1 MKCLMLTGLLAMA
14 LNGAVRADAPPAPLI
29 PMGAITGRPDE
40 NTVRD
45 TLEAY
50 KSVGIDQ
57 YLIYPRSGLETEYM
71 SEEWLQLC
79 EWFCR
84 HAQRLGMKIWL
95 YDEYNWPSG
104 SCKGR
109 VPKER
114 PGYVYREFAVS
125 RKADGTCTWRV
136 QAAPGWVDSKSFN
149 AIKRFIELTHD
160 RYEKR
165 LKPYFGNTVVGI
177 FSDEPAY
184 HVPIKFAEKPTLRFA
199 YYDGAEEAYKQR
211 VGRALRQ
218 DVEAYLADSSKDEVW
233 AVYADLLGNRL
244 RAAFFDQIRAWCD
257 RQGLLYTGHLLAED
271 ATAKGIRYNG
281 NVLNALKGF
290 SLPGMDEI
298 GTRLSTNDIEWTTF
312 AAAQHAIGRRG
323 KGGLA
328 ELFALGPANMT
339 HATQRQMIWLSA
351 MHKVDQYLLA
361 VAPLDVRGNLEK
373 GAYFN
378 PLTRTQPWFPAFRLL
393 ADESRL
399 AASYAAKP
407 ARCEVAVRYPQTE
420 AAKLSIRGQE
430 HPWLNGT
437 LRRLAIE
444 QITVDLYEEDEACDK
459 PFVISFKGKNIRE
472 ERSGRAFEKLDEL
485 VAFMRAKRP
494 PEVWIERADGKLADS
509 ILLRH
514 YQDNNVVALALG
526 KQAQTGLRLVRRGKQ
541 PVLFNLPAQGVFIW
555 DGQKPARD
563 IDRRLADPAFVNKNG
578 VRVKPILETGQ
589 DAFSLTLENLNMHR
603 LVFNSNGVARLT
615 VEHPVAE
622 ARIAMR
628 NFPKPYSLTLDGK
641 PLIADLPCDTL
652 RQGLNGLYMQTAP
665 FSLEKGEHAFSV
677 KTGGKDNNY
686 FLPVAF
692 VTGAFAVK
700 DGQAAAVPQKVGPGA
715 LWRHGLAGYSGSVTY
730 QAQVNVPQGPGAIG
744 IRLDTGGL
752 YTSVALNGRKLGERV
767 WAPFEFLI
775 PPDARGGSKQLTIT
789 VWTSVAPLFG
799 NWRHADAVWPK
810 NFWVPP
816 ADPRPDIGL
825 LAMPEWVFAAR
836 KEF

>member
-14 LNGAVRADAPPAPLI
+14 LNGAVRAEAPPAPLI

-40 NTVRD
+40 NTVRE

-79 EWFCR
+79 EWFCK
-84 HAQRLGMKIWL
+84 HAQRLNMKIWL

-125 RKADGTCTWRV
+125 RKADGTFSWRV
-136 QAAPGWVDSKSFN
+136 QAAPGWVDSKSVN

-184 HVPIKFAEKPTLRFA
+184 HVPIKFAAMPTLRFA
-199 YYDGAEEAYKQR
+199 YYDGAEVVYKQR
-211 VGRALRQ
+211 VGRDLRQ
-218 DVEAYLADSSKDEVW
+218 DVEAYLADNSKDEVW
-233 AVYADLLGNRL
+233 AVYADLLGQRL
-244 RAAFFDQIRAWCD
+244 RAAFFDQIRTWCD

-298 GTRLSTNDIEWTTF
+298 GTRLSTNDIEWATF

-361 VAPLDVRGNLEK
+361 VAPLDARGNLEK

-378 PLTRTQPWFPAFRLL
+378 PLTRMQPWFPAFRVL

-407 ARCEVAVRYPQTE
+407 VRCEVAVRYPQSE
-420 AAKLSIRGQE
+420 AAKMGMRDQN

-459 PFVISFKGKNIRE
+459 PFVISFQGKNIRE
-472 ERSGRAFEKLDEL
+472 ERSGRAFEKLDAL
-485 VAFMRAKRP
+485 VAFMRSQRP
-494 PEVWIERADGKLADS
+494 TEVWVETAEGKMSDS
-509 ILLRH
+509 VLLRH
-514 YQDNNVVALALG
+514 YQDNSVAVLALG
-526 KQAQTGLRLVRRGKQ
+526 KQAQPGLRLMRRGKQ
-541 PVLFNLPAQGVFIW
+541 PVLFNLPAQGVFVW
-555 DGQKPARD
+555 DGQKPAHD

-589 DAFSLTLENLNMHR
+589 DAFSLTLGNLNTHR
-603 LVFNSNGVARLT
+603 LVFNSNGVARLS

-622 ARIAMR
+622 ARIVIR

-652 RQGLNGLYMQTAP
+652 RQGLNGLYMQTVP
-665 FSLEKGEHAFSV
+665 FRLEKGGHAFSV
-677 KTGGKDNNY
+677 NTGGRDNNY

-700 DGQAAAVPQKVGPGA
+700 DSQAVTVPQKVAPTA
-715 LWRHGLAGYSGSVTY
+715 LWRYGLAGYAGSLTY
-730 QAQVNVPQGPGAIG
+730 RAEVDVPRHAGDLL
-744 IRLDTGGL
+744 IRLKTGGL
-752 YTSVALNGRKLGERV
+752 YTSVALGGQLIGERA
-767 WAPFEFLI
+767 WAPFEWRVPESL
-775 PPDARGGSKQLTIT
+775 RGGRHELVIT
-789 VWTSVAPLFG
+789 VATSVAPLFG
-799 NWRHADAVWPK
+799 DWKDPAGVWPK
-810 NFWVPP
+810 NFWVSP
-816 ADPRPDIGL
+816 ADPRPDNGL
-825 LAMPEWVFAAR
+825 IAMPEWVFTER
-836 KEF
+836 